1 MRRVLDV
8 ENSITL
14 RDGKIFNDPYE
25 PANTST
31 EVGVLCVYTGE
42 KRLLSF
48 DHNEATEQHKSN
60 ACLLQRRLNN
70 TTVRIAHNLQ
80 YDTC

>member
-25 PANTST
+25 PSNTLT
-31 EVGVLCVYTGE
+31 EVGVLCLDTGA
-42 KRLLSF
+42 KRLLPF
-48 DHNEATEQHKSN
+48 DHKEATEKHKKSD
-60 ACLLQRRLNN
+60 CVLQRMLDN
-70 TTVRIAHNLQ
+70 TTLLI
-80 YDTC
+80 